1 MDYSQIYIRARSAAW
16 ETLIRNNVKRLPIH
30 IRPLARSYGIQCMTY
45 AAGDKIIEAL
55 GLKEHSKKTDGF
67 TVCVGKRKLIFY
79 NEKRDRARRRWVIA
93 HELGHHLL
101 RHPMVKGDD
110 GYYTL
115 LNEEPSYYITENE
128 QEANAYAAEALAP
141 FIVLFCCDVFE
152 TGNISELCDISV
164 TSAEFRRVSLF
175 SAMNNGV
182 SAATELELMVLQQFA
197 EYIDGI

>member
-128 QEANAYAAEALAP
+128 QEANAYAAEVLAP
-141 FIVLFCCDVFE
+141 FIVLF
-152 TGNISELCDISV
+152 
-164 TSAEFRRVSLF
+164 
-175 SAMNNGV
+175 
-182 SAATELELMVLQQFA
+182 
-197 EYIDGI
+197 